1 MESYHAHQLILPTDK
16 RNPCF
21 SLWAGEDERSIHV
34 FYGLELFEV
43 VPDDHEHMGFKMMVG
58 RLYNAGVKVT
68 TLEDTFNLDRKTIGS
83 WGRAMLSRDPEVL
96 QRVLLGR
103 GASQKRTPA
112 IDRYVFRRWSELRD
126 EGCPEYRATL
136 IREIETIFEVRLSGE
151 TIRQIIRGMKGLE
164 ACSSGDFAPPGDP
177 CFDPIIP
184 FLEETTCSPTAISST
199 GGLPENPLDPCSQ
212 ATSGEITPS
221 AASAS
226 ASKSSPPCWNPL
238 TGEAQLFDHLGMLVF
253 ASALTTI
260 SQATSPPEPLLAQW
274 LGSVLLG
281 ARNIEQTKYL
291 NWEDLGSILGQ
302 TVRFPTSQRDQL
314 TRLATP
320 STIDAVLRWNYQQLN
335 IPDDHGDLYYD
346 PHTAHYTGTQ
356 NILKGWCASI
366 RWADKLINSDYIHTA
381 SGHPIYFECTDN
393 FDDLRGRFFPLINR
407 LRSSLEWSRER
418 VLTFIVDRGIY
429 SNDVFNQVLADP
441 NIHLITWEK
450 GYQSDHETPWKT
462 LVTEHRQAGTHSAHI
477 FSRRRNNSRDQRP
490 YHFEHIHRPWAKNP
504 ALRQILVRATNPW
517 GRTVQLAILT
527 DDTTRRVESIVRLM
541 FNRWLQENDFKYL
554 DKHFGINQLTSYRT
568 TPYEQ
573 LRDELTDRM
582 VPGHAYLAKV
592 KTGRNLSQRQAR
604 QLLAADSAQRDHAQ
618 RQQRLMELQAAIAG
632 RASQH
637 PGQAIGAATAGEKK
651 ELTRLQNAG
660 KRHEKYRLERAVKIE
675 AIRQQILANDAAKAV
690 LAKEVSRIDQLIEQ
704 KMVRMNLA
712 NKTLMDAIK
721 ISARN
726 LFYRLFKPFKA
737 AYDNYR
743 DDHDYF
749 RKLTQCNGVLR
760 WNGTELEAHLV
771 PQVNYPPKLW
781 KIITA
786 QLAQL
791 TTTGLTLPDGSG
803 RPLRLRLTR
812 KEQISVSIVD
822 TPEI

>member
-1 MESYHAHQLILPTDK
+1 MEFHHAHQLILPTDK

-21 SLWAGEDERSIHV
+21 SLYAGEDERFIHV

-83 WGRAMLSRDPEVL
+83 WGRAMLSHDPELL

-112 IDRYVFRRWSELRD
+112 IDRYVIRRSSELLD
-126 EGCPEYRATL
+126 EGCPDYRATL
-136 IREIETIFEVRLSGE
+136 MREIETIFEVRLSGE
-151 TIRQIIRGMKGLE
+151 TIRQIIRTME
-164 ACSSGDFAPPGDP
+164 REESPASEIIESPADP
-177 CFDPIIP
+177 AFYPIIP
-184 FLEETTCSPTAISST
+184 FLEETTCVPTAPSAP
-199 GGLPENPLDPCSQ
+199 GGLPDPLQESSIQ
-212 ATSGEITPS
+212 ATSGEIPPPPL
-221 AASAS
+221 AAP
-226 ASKSSPPCWNPL
+226 ASKSSPPSEKPL
-238 TGEAQLFDHLGMLVF
+238 TNNARLCDHLGMLVF
-253 ASALTTI
+253 ADSLNTI

-274 LGSVLLG
+274 LASVLLG

-291 NWEDLGSILGQ
+291 NWQDLGTLLGQ
-302 TVRFPTSQRDQL
+302 TVRFPTTQRDEL
-314 TRLATP
+314 TRLASP
-320 STIDAVLRWNYQQLN
+320 ATIDAVLRWNYQQLA
-335 IPDDHGDLYYD
+335 IPADQSDLYYD

-381 SGHPIYFECTDN
+381 QGHPIYFECTDN
-393 FDDLRGRFFPLINR
+393 FDDLRARFFPLIGR
-407 LRSSLEWSRER
+407 LRHSLEWSRQR
-418 VLTFIVDRGIY
+418 ILTFTVDRGIY

-441 NIHLITWEK
+441 YIHLITWEK
-450 GYQSDHETPWKT
+450 GYQSEPDIPWKT
-462 LVTEHRQAGTHSAHI
+462 LVAQHRQAGTHGEHL
-477 FSRRRNNSRDQRP
+477 FNRRRNNSRDRRP
-490 YHFEHIHRPWAKNP
+490 YHFEYIHRPWAKNP
-504 ALRQILVRATNPW
+504 AIRQIIVRATNPW
-517 GRTVQLAILT
+517 GRTVQLSILT
-527 DDTTRRVESIVRLM
+527 DDTQRPVQEIVRLM
-541 FNRWLQENDFKYL
+541 FNRWIQENDFKYL

-573 LRDELTDRM
+573 LRDELTDRQ
-582 VPGHAYLAKV
+582 VPSQAYLAKV
-592 KTGRNLSQRQAR
+592 KIARNLSHRQAR
-604 QLLAADSAQRDHAQ
+604 QLLATDSAQRDHTQ
-618 RQQRLMELQAAIAG
+618 RQQRLTELQAITAP
-632 RASQH
+632 S
-637 PGQAIGAATAGEKK
+637 AAEKK
-651 ELTRLQNAG
+651 EITRLQNSG

-675 AIRQQILANDAAKAV
+675 ATHQLILANDQAKAL

-704 KMVRMNLA
+704 QMVRMNLA

-726 LFYRLFKPFKA
+726 LFYRLLAPFKA

-749 RKLTQCNGVLR
+749 RKLTQCHGVLR
-760 WNGTELEAHLV
+760 WTGTELEVHLV

-786 QLAQL
+786 QLVQL
-791 TTTGLTLPDGSG
+791 TATGLTLPDGSG

-812 KEQISVSIVD
+812 KEQISVRIED
-822 TPEI
+822 IPEA